1 MSDQHRT
8 LAEASNRN
16 IVSGGIDNIGSS
28 TRHVRRVII
37 SVGSPY
43 STIEASVAQ
52 VTSGSGVASV
62 QILPAFTTLV
72 LPTGYGSYYVSEM
85 ELDINSETITL
96 STYNT
101 GGSTISYSA
110 SIRVVKRSVR

>member
-1 MSDQHRT
+1 MSDQHR
-8 LAEASNRN
+8 
-16 IVSGGIDNIGSS
+16 
-28 TRHVRRVII
+28 
-37 SVGSPY
+37 
-43 STIEASVAQ
+43 
-52 VTSGSGVASV
+52 
-62 QILPAFTTLV
+62 
-72 LPTGYGSYYVSEM
+72 SYYVSEM